1 MQHIASEIMV
11 FALAFIVFCMC
22 LSRNPKL
29 RAKIDSLLTRSKE
42 VPGLSEAFFR
52 SSLSFQCKI
61 LEKMFGVSLVTAA
74 ISLLGRLLLGPVLEG
89 AAGDTVVASLLIAAS
104 VLLVVPMVFHVSLD
118 LLIRAIENSF
128 VEYEGSHLTVARDS
142 VQLELVAEIDHPPD

>member
-1 MQHIASEIMV
+1 MGMQHIASEIMV

-89 AAGDTVVASLLIAAS
+89 AAGDTVVVFVCFWS
-104 VLLVVPMVFHVSLD
+104 VLVPLANAFMV
-118 LLIRAIENSF
+118 IEAISGLALNLKKNQ
-128 VEYEGSHLTVARDS
+128 HT
-142 VQLELVAEIDHPPD
+142 